1 MKLYNAGKIS
11 GMYTG
16 PLKGGMG
23 SSKATKAIPMP
34 KIKSTSK
41 TKMPRV
47 KSETEAEKKLRLMK
61 DASRRANKGMSKL
74 LSGKRSKPKMPKKK
88 NVFRGK

>member
-1 MKLYNAGKIS
+1 MKLFKSGKLK

-16 PLKGGMG
+16 PDKGGMG
-23 SSKATKAIPMP
+23 NSKKTKAIPMP

-47 KSETEAEKKLRLMK
+47 KSETESEKKLRLMK
-61 DASRRANKGMSKL
+61 SASKRANKGMSKL
-74 LSGKRSKPKMPKKK
+74 LAGRGRKKGPSGRK
-88 NVFRGK
+88 

>member
-1 MKLYNAGKIS
+1 MKLYNSGKLK

-34 KIKSTSK
+34 KVKSTSK

-47 KSETEAEKKLRLMK
+47 KSETEAEKKLRLLK
-61 DASRRANKGMSKL
+61 SASKRANKGVGKL
-74 LSGKRSKPKMPKKK
+74 LAGRGRKKGPSGRK
-88 NVFRGK
+88 